1 MERGAFEM
9 FEEYDSI
16 LSTAE
21 ACEALKVS
29 RTYFYKLIITK
40 KLRAYKE
47 GRTYRIAKSELLDYV
62 NRRTGD

>member
-1 MERGAFEM
+1 M

-40 KLRAYKE
+40 NCEPIKKAE
-47 GRTYRIAKSELLDYV
+47 RTELQKV
-62 NRRTGD
+62 NCWIM